1 MKLGAPLLGAALSL
15 ACSGSGAGPS
25 FPTSERFPDAPRR
38 PPSFAAEPIE
48 LADAAP
54 SPAPSAVL
62 DAGQAHA
69 LQRAVMPLDSEAA
82 RALVS
87 RFFMAVLLEST
98 HELFPLLG
106 SQAWVLSEGSR
117 QPAQAVWRAR
127 FAQLDYTS
135 LAGKLIA
142 PPQTLHTYTFDSAER
157 AKRDGAPAPAAADEV
172 VIVARPSL
180 SWSGKTRLF
189 GDQLAFRLRPK
200 ADEPGYEI
208 AEIAED
214 FRLP

>member
-1 MKLGAPLLGAALSL
+1 VKLAAPLLGAALGL
-15 ACSGSGAGPS
+15 ACSGSTPGPS
-25 FPTSERFPDAPRR
+25 FATSEHFPETPRR
-38 PPSFAAEPIE
+38 PPSFAAEPADF
-48 LADAAP
+48 ADATL
-54 SPAPSAVL
+54 PAASASG
-62 DAGQAHA
+62 DSGQTRA

-98 HELFPLLG
+98 HDLFPLLG
-106 SQAWVLSEGSR
+106 AQAWVLSEGSR

-135 LAGKLIA
+135 LAGRLIA
-142 PPQTLHTYTFDSAER
+142 PPQTLHTYTFESAER
-157 AKRDGAPAPAAADEV
+157 ARQDGAPVPGSVSEV